1 MAGPKISTPFFLG
14 NTKVEVNT
22 LGICYMKGAKI
33 HHSPPTN
40 WLILT
45 HLGPRDREVNGSG
58 SHEKHG
64 TPLATTP
71 TPRHVGI
78 SMMIVEHEKCNRK
91 KPGGVKKLYCYMMWK
106 RSVSKWKNEC
116 ENDIV
121 KMTLRKWKCHCG
133 AVFAVA
139 SNSVTLKVDQWVW
152 WNKAI
157 QTKSVHLVQ
166 VGRVAALFVEGS

>member
-1 MAGPKISTPFFLG
+1 
-14 NTKVEVNT
+14 
-22 LGICYMKGAKI
+22 MKAAKI

-71 TPRHVGI
+71 TRRHVGI

-116 ENDIV
+116 ENDIEKTKV
-121 KMTLRKWKCHCG
+121 PLWCSFCCG
-133 AVFAVA
+133 KQLCYPKSGSGEFGE
-139 SNSVTLKVDQWVW
+139 
-152 WNKAI
+152 
-157 QTKSVHLVQ
+157 TK
-166 VGRVAALFVEGS
+166 LFKQNPYT